1 MHYEAAKPKGASRN
15 EDAPRQEPMR
25 GSDSQVRRNP
35 STDQKKVRRQM
46 AKKASELDAFSVKR
60 GVCQGEG
67 CGVAMAM
74 PDKSNQD
81 LCPNCLGS
89 KMRDVAADQD
99 KSFFDQT
106 KASRKTNPY
115 RPENDPEWDD
125 SGDPDGPQYDDDKDP
140 QNEDY
145 NEETSD
151 TKWKWYRRSSIKTA
165 YGYDDADSN
174 ILKSLQHENDWE
186 CPKCENW
193 NDLGPRGAGGEDCEH
208 CGLSYAEYLRHDE
221 EEDLRSESSR
231 RTAVVDFEDEDG
243 SFGREGEK
251 NTSAAWA
258 HLLNHHEGLTLH
270 EILYRIQQH
279 GKGVDSSGVN
289 RYSAPPADINSD
301 HTDALQDIHE
311 HDHEFGDFVPDHDH
325 TPTDE
330 NPILRRGIDTTSS
343 RKTATMFDT
352 RADKLNPGNHIY
364 NAETGKTTEIVNLSL
379 HPSSGKHVILKSKDG
394 VVTVPREQMFQV
406 VPVNSAQQSSPG
418 YGRPAQGDAGNTLK
432 ETTCKR
438 CGRKGNL
445 VQKGGVYVCKFCE
458 NVEQGGAGGLF
469 YSSQPDVIR
478 TFTNKNNNRRTA
490 SVIAQRARQVLDLEE
505 NQ

>member
-1 MHYEAAKPKGASRN
+1 
-15 EDAPRQEPMR
+15 
-25 GSDSQVRRNP
+25 
-35 STDQKKVRRQM
+35 M

-67 CGVAMAM
+67 CGVSMAM

-81 LCPNCLGS
+81 LCPNCLDR
-89 KMRDVAADQD
+89 KKRDVAADQD

-106 KASRKTNPY
+106 KA
-115 RPENDPEWDD
+115 
-125 SGDPDGPQYDDDKDP
+125 
-140 QNEDY
+140 
-145 NEETSD
+145 
-151 TKWKWYRRSSIKTA
+151 
-165 YGYDDADSN
+165 
-174 ILKSLQHENDWE
+174 
-186 CPKCENW
+186 
-193 NDLGPRGAGGEDCEH
+193 
-208 CGLSYAEYLRHDE
+208 
-221 EEDLRSESSR
+221 SR

-311 HDHEFGDFVPDHDH
+311 HDHEFGDLVPDHDH

-330 NPILRRGIDTTSS
+330 NPILRRGIDTTGSRRTAAYERNEYGQRIRGEEEECQDSSHIGNTKTPWGTFNPCPDCSIENQTEQEAEYDRRYPYRGGPDEYPNMTTAS
-343 RKTATMFDT
+343 RKTATQFDT
-352 RADKLNPGNHIY
+352 RADKLNPGQHIRTPTGGTTQVRRVRNH
-364 NAETGKTTEIVNLSL
+364 E
-379 HPSSGKHVILKSKDG
+379 SSGKHVYVDTDLG
-394 VVTVPREQMFQV
+394 TTVVPREDAFEV
-406 VPVNSAQQSSPG
+406 VPQNARQQESPG
-418 YGRPAQGDAGNTLK
+418 YGTPGGNSNTLPFDPHGPGGSN
-432 ETTCKR
+432 TSTSSSCPVCGTSGSLRRSGDHYTCSK
-438 CGRKGNL
+438 CGYQENF
-445 VQKGGVYVCKFCE
+445 GGPADK
-458 NVEQGGAGGLF
+458 N
-469 YSSQPDVIR
+469 YSSSTQVIR